1 MAVDVSQQVA
11 VLRVEH
17 QLGALSEGRRVD
29 LQAPAEGVE
38 VRVLAVGLG
47 VHLEDLGV
55 RFTADPRGLSV
66 ALGRDLFEVLGHLA
80 QDLGLALAPLG
91 LVAVGDTDALAP
103 RKKEDPLAKD
113 RAACKGGDLKVCV
126 TLGGALLK
134 GRVGSRDPE
143 AAAHFFKTACD
154 GGEQGGCVQLGT
166 LHVTGLGVD
175 KSEEKAAALFTK
187 ACESGDMLG
196 CARQGKLHYINRKG
210 KSAVA
215 MTTKACDGGAIEGCH
230 YLGMLY
236 LEGIGVKQKLSEAR
250 KYFQGACD
258 GEWLEACTMLG
269 IMLSKGD
276 GGSKNI
282 SRAKEV
288 LGFACERKFQNACY
302 HLKKL

>member
-1 MAVDVSQQVA
+1 MLRVSQTS
-11 VLRVEH
+11 L
-17 QLGALSEGRRVD
+17 LL
-29 LQAPAEGVE
+29 LTI
-38 VRVLAVGLG
+38 LFL
-47 VHLEDLGV
+47 
-55 RFTADPRGLSV
+55 GLSGCV
-66 ALGRDLFEVLGHLA
+66 DKLQQTKDHLRDEGYLELEVTPKEGA
-80 QDLGLALAPLG
+80 SNAFVIKASKDGKPCKGSVTVMSMPGSSASTFNTDIICKAPK
-91 LVAVGDTDALAP
+91 AP
-103 RKKEDPLAKD
+103 EKKKEDPLAKD